1 MIESALER
9 RQVSLQMKLTVKAL
23 ISIGVLVLAVVLP
36 QLAHLA
42 VGEQAGKMLLPM
54 YLPVLLG
61 GCLLGWKWGLGVGVL
76 SPVVSFL
83 LTSAAGQ
90 PMPVAGRLPFMMA
103 ELAVFAVISGLFSKR
118 IVEKAW
124 LAFPAVVLAEL
135 VGRAFFLLIAAVFQP
150 RSSLSAVTV
159 WAQIQTGF
167 IGLALQ
173 AVVTPLMVMGLAALL
188 KKENGND

>member
-54 YLPVLLG
+54 YLPV
-61 GCLLGWKWGLGVGVL
+61 LLGWKWGLGVGVL

>member
-1 MIESALER
+1 MIENALER
-9 RQVSLQMKLTVKAL
+9 RQASLQMKLTVKTL

-42 VGEQAGKMLLPM
+42 VGEQAGRTLLPM

-61 GCLLGWKWGLGVGVL
+61 GCLLGWKWGLGVGML

-83 LTSAAGQ
+83 LTSAAGR
-90 PMPVAGRLPFMMA
+90 PMPAAGRLPFMMA
-103 ELAVFAVISGLFSKR
+103 ELAVFAVISGLFSKK
-118 IVEKAW
+118 IAEKAW

-150 RSSLSAVTV
+150 WSSLSAAAV

-167 IGLALQ
+167 VGLALQ
-173 AVVTPLMVMGLAALL
+173 AVVVPLMVMGLAALL
-188 KKENGND
+188 KKENDND